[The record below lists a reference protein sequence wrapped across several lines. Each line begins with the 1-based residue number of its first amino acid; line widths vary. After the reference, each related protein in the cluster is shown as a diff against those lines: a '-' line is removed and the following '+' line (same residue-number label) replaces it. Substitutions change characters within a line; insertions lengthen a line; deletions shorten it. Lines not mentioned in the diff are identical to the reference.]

1 MGLRKIESANNYLCY
16 DDHNN
21 NGLAQNRRR
30 SHPCTPPT
38 FPLASDID
46 NPLLPVL
53 FIAPLLIG
61 LLGLLVF
68 AIKRPPASAVAPR
81 RSRAL
86 LIVGLACTIVGA
98 FLTLMFATTRGGA
111 PPFFYLAAVLP
122 LLIGLRIL
130 ARWGR
135 PNRP

>member
-1 MGLRKIESANNYLCY
+1 M
-16 DDHNN
+16 H
-21 NGLAQNRRR
+21 
-30 SHPCTPPT
+30 PT

-46 NPLLPVL
+46 NPIVPVL
-53 FIAPLLIG
+53 FIGPLLLG

-68 AIKRPPASAVAPR
+68 AIKRPPASAIAPR
-81 RSRAL
+81 RSRVL
-86 LIVGLACTIVGA
+86 LLVGLACTIVGGL
-98 FLTLMFATTRGGA
+98 LTLMLATTRGGA

-122 LLIGLRIL
+122 LLVGLRIL